1 MKTTVAG
8 LDVQVQG
15 SGEPVLLVHGSGGGP
30 DSWTLVAAEL
40 AESFEV
46 WTFVRRGYGPG
57 PAPATFAE
65 EVPDLQALLD
75 AIERPARVV
84 GASLGATL
92 VLHAAL
98 SDPRGM
104 RSLALF
110 EPPLLLP
117 GQHLH
122 GVRARYE
129 VLTAAGDHA
138 KAGLLLAREVIH
150 LPEELVALLAN
161 APGPDPVDAHR
172 EARGWIGDLRQLA
185 ADTTDTARW
194 SAITL
199 PTLLM
204 QGADTWPPIPE
215 GVEALARAL
224 PHVERLAWE
233 GQSHFVTMTAPH
245 LFAAAVAEFAH
256 RQV

>member
-1 MKTTVAG
+1 MVG
-8 LDVQVQG
+8 F
-15 SGEPVLLVHGSGGGP
+15 LLVGAAPAFASGDDYP
-30 DSWTLVAAEL
+30 YSAARTCSTTAQAPPLRTSPIYQDRKKVAAGMR
-40 AESFEV
+40 S
-46 WTFVRRGYGPG
+46 
-57 PAPATFAE
+57 
-65 EVPDLQALLD
+65 
-75 AIERPARVV
+75 VV

-98 SDPRGM
+98 ADPRGM

-129 VLTAAGDHA
+129 ALTAAGDHA

-161 APGPDPVDAHR
+161 APAPDPVDAHR

-215 GVEALARAL
+215 
-224 PHVERLAWE
+224 
-233 GQSHFVTMTAPH
+233 
-245 LFAAAVAEFAH
+245 
-256 RQV
+256 